1 MTLVDTSVWIDHLD
15 HADARL
21 VRLLANKSAAV
32 HPFVIGE
39 LAAGSIKNRKTTL
52 GTLALLPAAP
62 IANENEVHHLL
73 DSHRLWCTGLGWVD
87 LHLVAAA
94 RLAGWKLLSADRT
107 LRKVAQALGIANE
120 DL

>member
-94 RLAGWKLLSADRT
+94 RLRREARLKICVTEL
-107 LRKVAQALGIANE
+107 VQN
-120 DL
+120 